1 MERYNICGVPES
13 SWSEGKCACDH
24 SVCEMTEDVIVE
36 GRVYDYARKHELTRG
51 SIFCRRDILLK
62 MSKKKY
68 HRKTP
73 KYFRN
78 AIAEEGLT
86 MRAMED
92 FQRNQRYFVVR
103 DSNDGTFQIGD
114 VVWRDNLRE
123 DGQERLVSGNV
134 DLSLLSGELEQAL
147 EGAMFEESVGGY

>member
-13 SWSEGKCACDH
+13 CWSEGKCVCDH

-51 SIFCRRDILLK
+51 SIFCRRDILWE

-73 KYFRN
+73 KYFRD
-78 AIAEEGLT
+78 AIAG
-86 MRAMED
+86 
-92 FQRNQRYFVVR
+92 
-103 DSNDGTFQIGD
+103 
-114 VVWRDNLRE
+114 
-123 DGQERLVSGNV
+123 ERIPVFDPDT
-134 DLSLLSGELEQAL
+134 DLII
-147 EGAMFEESVGGY
+147 